1 MKFVNDG
8 TIAGLV
14 FLDLKRKNRFYM
26 PVLAKV
32 SFLTIFLLE
41 CVCTQQA
48 LKVVAS
54 FFFSSAE
61 SPLSEVYGIIQ
72 RFVNQSLSE

>member
-8 TIAGLV
+8 TIAGFV
-14 FLDLKRKNRFYM
+14 FLDLKRKNRLYM
-26 PVLAKV
+26 PVLVKV

-48 LKVVAS
+48 LKVVA
-54 FFFSSAE
+54 
-61 SPLSEVYGIIQ
+61 
-72 RFVNQSLSE
+72 